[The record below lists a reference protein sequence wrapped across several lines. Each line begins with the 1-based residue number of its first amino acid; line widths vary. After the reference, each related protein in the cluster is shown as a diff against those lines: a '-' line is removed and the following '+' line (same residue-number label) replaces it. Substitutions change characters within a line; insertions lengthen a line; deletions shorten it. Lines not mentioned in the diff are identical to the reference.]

1 MTAKHLTGSAF
12 TEGHFSSSLDRRSST
27 SDGVPF
33 RRRGRRST
41 APHVEN
47 NNIFN
52 NLGGTRWRTCL
63 RRCATGRMAADS
75 VCDGVPATFQLL
87 NPSARTMAARPSQRL
102 TKISTRDVSW
112 VGGGGGCQGGRCIKL
127 TKPSCAECLEI
138 LVASI
143 LLNSLGTIQTCNGIA
158 VAFSMLKG
166 EVNPR
171 TGPEGIEV

>member
-112 VGGGGGCQGGRCIKL
+112 VGGGRVSRRPVHKVDKTFMCRMSRNPGGLHPIEL
-127 TKPSCAECLEI
+127 
-138 LVASI
+138 
-143 LLNSLGTIQTCNGIA
+143 
-158 VAFSMLKG
+158 
-166 EVNPR
+166 PR
-171 TGPEGIEV
+171 NYSDL